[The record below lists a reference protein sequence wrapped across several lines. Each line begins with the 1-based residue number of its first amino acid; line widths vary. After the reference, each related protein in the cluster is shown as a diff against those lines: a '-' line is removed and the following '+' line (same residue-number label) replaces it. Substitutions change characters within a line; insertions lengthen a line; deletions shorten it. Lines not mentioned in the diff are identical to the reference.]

1 MSARSGV
8 GAGGVCVRGGSG
20 QGQRVN
26 RGVKG
31 VGFRCCLM
39 FEDVRVLGGWWEAGV
54 TSVSV

>member
-20 QGQRVN
+20 RGQRVN

-31 VGFRCCLM
+31 DGFEVL
-39 FEDVRVLGGWWEAGV
+39 FDV
-54 TSVSV
+54 